1 MKNNKYWEKRAA
13 KTMYEQMV
21 DVEKT
26 ADVMSK
32 AFHRAAV
39 ELEKEMQHIF
49 STFQGELTEKQARD
63 LLEKADSIDF
73 GNLMDLYNKLP
84 DSPAKEAILKQL
96 NSPAYKARIARLEQL
111 AKDVEKK
118 SKELYGVQIRQISSV
133 LKDTVSESY
142 YRSVFDIQKNIG
154 FSYEFAR
161 MNERNIDVILSR
173 PWSGKHYSE
182 RIWGN
187 TEKLTNVLK
196 EELLVGFMTGKS
208 YREMADVVMK
218 EMASGAMDARRLV
231 RTEANFVANQGHKE
245 AYEDAEIEK
254 YQFVGTLDNRTSPM
268 CQELDGKIFP
278 LEKAKVGVNYP
289 PIHPWCRS
297 TTVAYFDDEDDELVK
312 KLRKRRARDPET
324 GKAYLVPVDTTYEQ
338 WKKGLEGEGKWC
350 AYKGNS
356 FDKNTKV
363 QYQRYLE
370 RLGADLGY
378 TEEEFVKLKKSN
390 SKEWNDLQLKYRY
403 KGIDDR
409 IAENYPEY
417 RMLKIDEGVPE
428 EYSEQALSLPEED
441 KTVVYHYTDGGEKC
455 AAINKHA
462 ATGEFTTEEAV
473 SDCKELER
481 ILKGMSLPHDTVV
494 YRGTK
499 VERIIG
505 LQTLIDNSSIGD
517 WKKQK
522 IFIPSFASTSV
533 FRDTVYKSEVELT
546 ILIPKEKKGAG
557 YVNDIAHH
565 HLEPGFSDEY
575 EVVLQKG
582 SCYTIVEAQYYKGKL
597 FLCVKYSS
605 GVNQ

>member
-1 MKNNKYWEKRAA
+1 MKSNKYWEKRAA
-13 KTMYEQMV
+13 KTMYEQMA

-39 ELEKEMQHIF
+39 ELEKEMKHIF

-73 GNLMDLYNKLP
+73 GNLMDSYNKLP
-84 DSPAKEAILKQL
+84 DSPAKEAILKQI

-118 SKELYGVQIRQISSV
+118 SRELYGVQTRRISSV

-208 YREMADVVMK
+208 YREMADVVME

-254 YQFVGTLDNRTSPM
+254 YQFVGTLDNKTSPM

-297 TTVAYFDDEDDELVK
+297 TTVASFDDEDDEIVK

-324 GKAYLVPVDTTYEQ
+324 GKTYLVPADTTYEQ
-338 WKKGLEGEGKWC
+338 WRNGLEGEGKWLSYNPHSK
-350 AYKGNS
+350 AEREQYERYKS
-356 FDKNTKV
+356 VLREYAPKN
-363 QYQRYLE
+363 L
-370 RLGADLGY
+370 
-378 TEEEFVKLKKSN
+378 EEFIKVKYNKEGEWSN
-390 SKEWNDLQLKYRY
+390 LQYAYRTVNRYEVDGDVPVEKILQLDNVAYYTKK
-403 KGIDDR
+403 KGFD
-409 IAENYPEY
+409 
-417 RMLKIDEGVPE
+417 
-428 EYSEQALSLPEED
+428 YSAFS
-441 KTVVYHYTDGGEKC
+441 G
-455 AAINKHA
+455 
-462 ATGEFTTEEAV
+462 
-473 SDCKELER
+473 
-481 ILKGMSLPHDTVV
+481 
-494 YRGTK
+494 
-499 VERIIG
+499 
-505 LQTLIDNSSIGD
+505 
-517 WKKQK
+517 
-522 IFIPSFASTSV
+522 
-533 FRDTVYKSEVELT
+533 
-546 ILIPKEKKGAG
+546 KEKKRVKNSISNGGNAATMEFDGKIYFSHSSFGLKGTFEHSLYIGDYPTVSLSNDRVFKEKYLDDGVPRIYDTEAKFLEFVAKQKNPAEKFSVTILSEKHICESCQGIVKQFCEKFPQATINIVSGKRG
-557 YVNDIAHH
+557 YNND
-565 HLEPGFSDEY
+565 E
-575 EVVLQKG
+575 KG
-582 SCYTIVEAQYYKGKL
+582 RKTWKHRKK
-597 FLCVKYSS
+597 VK
-605 GVNQ
+605 